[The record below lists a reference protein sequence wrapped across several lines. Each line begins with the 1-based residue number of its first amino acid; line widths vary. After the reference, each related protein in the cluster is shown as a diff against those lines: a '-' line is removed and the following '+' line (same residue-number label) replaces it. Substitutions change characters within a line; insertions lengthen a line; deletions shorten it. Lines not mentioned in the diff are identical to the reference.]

1 MVLKEHELILV
12 TGGGYSSAIL
22 TSVSRLMKQ
31 VYDIG
36 FSLGSSIRRIFTRN
50 YCK

>member
-1 MVLKEHELILV
+1 MILKEQELMLV
-12 TGGGYSSAIL
+12 TGGAFSL

-36 FSLGSSIRRIFTRN
+36 YTLGSSLRRLFTGN